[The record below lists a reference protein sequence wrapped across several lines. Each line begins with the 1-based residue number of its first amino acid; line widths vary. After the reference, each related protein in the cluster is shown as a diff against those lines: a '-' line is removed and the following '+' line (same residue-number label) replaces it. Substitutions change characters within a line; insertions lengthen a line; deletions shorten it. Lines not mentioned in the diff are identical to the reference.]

1 MIKNYYGTMAFVMA
15 AIFAGSGHASEV
27 YIEQAGD
34 SSTFNIT
41 QQNGTNSVGSSS
53 TPATFSGN
61 NIAVDILQDGTLNT
75 AAIAVTSGTDTTINY
90 SATGSSNSLE
100 IDIANSGNSL
110 TVTKAGDSNR
120 VTMCGTN
127 TAGVAANN
135 AVGCST
141 AVGATDTTNVIG
153 ITGDNNSVNLALM
166 NNNASNTVTIGND
179 VASSGNAV
187 NITQGAGLNAH
198 TTGITIN
205 GDTNTVNINQQ

>member
-1 MIKNYYGTMAFVMA
+1 MIKNYYTMAFVMS
-15 AIFAGSGHASEV
+15 AIFAGSGYASEV

-41 QQNGTNSVGSSS
+41 QQNGTNLVGSSS
-53 TPATFSGN
+53 TPASFSGN
-61 NIAVDILQDGTLNT
+61 NIQVDIIQNGTLNS
-75 AAIAVTSGTDTTINY
+75 AAINVTSGTDTTINY
-90 SATGSSNSLE
+90 NAQGDSNTLE
-100 IDIANSGNSL
+100 IDIANSGNTL
-110 TVTKAGDSNR
+110 TVTKTGDSNR

-141 AVGATDTTNVIG
+141 AVGASDTTNTVA

-166 NNNASNTVTIGND
+166 NNNAQNTVTIGNN
-179 VASSGNAV
+179 APSSGNAV
-187 NITQGAGLNAH
+187 NITQGAGLVSH
-198 TTGITIN
+198 TTGVTIN

>member
-1 MIKNYYGTMAFVMA
+1 MAFVMS
-15 AIFAGSGHASEV
+15 AIFAGSGYASEV

-41 QQNGTNSVGSSS
+41 QQNGVNSVGTSSA
-53 TPATFSGN
+53 PATFSGN
-61 NIAVDILQDGTLNT
+61 NIAVDILQDGTLNS
-75 AAIAVTSGTDTTINY
+75 AAINVTSGTDTTINY
-90 SATGSSNSLE
+90 SAVGSSNTLE

-110 TVTKAGDSNR
+110 TVTKAGDGNR

-141 AVGATDTTNVIG
+141 AVGAVDTVNTVA

-166 NNNASNTVTIGND
+166 NNNAQNTVTIGNNTP
-179 VASSGNAV
+179 STGNAV
-187 NITQGAGLNAH
+187 NITQGTGLNSH
-198 TTGITIN
+198 TTNVTVN
-205 GDTNTVNINQQ
+205 GDTNVVNINQQ

>member
-1 MIKNYYGTMAFVMA
+1 MA

-41 QQNGTNSVGSSS
+41 QQNGSNSVGSVSA
-53 TPATFSGN
+53 PASFSGN
-61 NIAVDILQDGTLNT
+61 NIQVDIVQNGTLNS
-75 AAIAVTSGTDTTINY
+75 AAINVTSGQDTVINY
-90 SATGSSNSLE
+90 NAEGSSNSLE

-110 TVTKAGDSNR
+110 TVTKTGDNNR

-127 TAGVAANN
+127 NVGGAVANN

-141 AVGATDTTNVIG
+141 AVGAADTTNVVA

-166 NNNASNTVTIGND
+166 NNNASNTVTIGNNTL
-179 VASSGNAV
+179 SSGNAV
-187 NITQGAGLNAH
+187 NITQGAGLNTH
-198 TTGITIN
+198 TTNVTIN
-205 GDTNTVNINQQ
+205 GDTNTVNVNQQ